1 MGACNCRGKDMA
13 LAKKGI
19 FYTLIAV
26 ILASIIIA
34 SFAFYS
40 TYRTKSKMFVVETR
54 VKTMDRFTDDL
65 EKDIERALYIAGFRA
80 ILAIEDDIIAKGEY
94 VDDAELS
101 LREIVINGTLSG
113 EQLNLTMNSSLS
125 AWFESVKMHGREI
138 GIELN
143 YSIIDF
149 EVFQTDAWN
158 VDFDITV
165 ALDIKDSK
173 DIASWQINDSASS
186 QINIIGFEDPV
197 YTIGS
202 YGRTTRVINK
212 SDLNATGIDDLK
224 AFLSEK
230 TYREY
235 PGAPS
240 FLMRLEGDLSGSDY
254 GIETLVDTNVLSFYE
269 LGIYDRSSVD
279 YIYFGEQDTTDYKI
293 YNITD
298 VYMAGFQL
306 DEEHVAEY
314 GVDDFKYS

>member
-1 MGACNCRGKDMA
+1 VGACNRRGKDMA
-13 LAKKGI
+13 LGKKGI

-54 VKTMDRFTDDL
+54 VKTMERFMDDL
-65 EKDIERALYIAGFRA
+65 EKDIERALYIAGFRS
-80 ILAIEDDIIAKGEY
+80 ILAIEDNIIANGEY
-94 VDDAELS
+94 VDDAESS
-101 LREIVINGTLSG
+101 LQEIVINGTLSG

-138 GIELN
+138 GIELD

-149 EVFQTDAWN
+149 EVFQTNPWN
-158 VDFDITV
+158 VDFNITV
-165 ALDIKDSK
+165 ALDISDSNGV
-173 DIASWQINDSASS
+173 ASWQINDSASS
-186 QINIIGFEDPV
+186 RVSILGFEDPV

-212 SDLNATGIDDLK
+212 TSLDVAGIDNLK

-230 TYREY
+230 TYMEY
-235 PGAPS
+235 SGAPS
-240 FLMRLEGDLSGSDY
+240 FLMRLEGDLSSSAY

-269 LGIYDRSSVD
+269 LGIYDRSGVD
-279 YIYFGEQDTTDYKI
+279 YIYFGEQDTTNYNI

-306 DEEHVAEY
+306 DEGHVAEY

>member
-1 MGACNCRGKDMA
+1 MA